1 MLKIFEV
8 RSEYFEAMVAF
19 NPPKK
24 IILPAD
30 ASPSALVAQLSIM
43 SSLDGSSSIL
53 KQTQKKIRV
62 GRFRLPVCPSN
73 FVGLTAL

>member
-53 KQTQKKIRV
+53 KQTQKKSELA
-62 GRFRLPVCPSN
+62 GSDCRFVQAIS
-73 FVGLTAL
+73 